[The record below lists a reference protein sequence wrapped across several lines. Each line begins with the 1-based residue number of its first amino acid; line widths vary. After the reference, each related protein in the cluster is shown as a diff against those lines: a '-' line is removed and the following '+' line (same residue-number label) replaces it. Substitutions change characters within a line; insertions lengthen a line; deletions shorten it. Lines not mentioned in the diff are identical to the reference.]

1 MPKQATV
8 LIIDDEP
15 NIHYSFEKLFQDT
28 HRIISAHSAE
38 EGISKLQK
46 EQPDVVVMD
55 VRMPGMD
62 GLEALQKIRTI
73 DAKVPVI
80 MMTAFGTVNTAI
92 TAMKFG
98 AFEYLLK
105 PFDVKKMRQVIEKAV
120 ENSFRMRRMVQ
131 IPSDEEFLD
140 QGGDL
145 IVGSS
150 EAMQEVY
157 KLIGQVAAQN
167 VPVLIRGESGTGKEL
182 VARAI
187 YHHSQRADKPFLEVN
202 CAAIPESLLESELF
216 GYEKGAFTGATERK
230 IGKFEQVKGGTMFL
244 DEIGEMPL
252 LTQAKILRVI
262 QYGDFTRVGGS
273 EVIRADVRL
282 LVATNRNL
290 EEAIKLGQFREDLY
304 YRLNVITI
312 NIPPLRERREDIR
325 ELVHYFIKK
334 YSDETLKNIRGID
347 KKALKLLEDYSWP
360 GNVRQLENCIRRAVV
375 LCKGVTIGVDDLELE
390 PDTEVSERETDIWET
405 LDRLID
411 ELARQN
417 KDSQL
422 WESTERLLIEKA
434 MRKTGG
440 NQVQAAKI
448 LGIHRNTLRNRLQ
461 KFGMLQNNWQKLP

>member
-1 MPKQATV
+1 MSKQATV

-15 NIHYSFEKLFQDT
+15 NIHYSFEKLLQDT
-28 HRIISAHSAE
+28 HRVISAHSAE
-38 EGISKLQK
+38 EGISKLQN

-120 ENSFRMRRMVQ
+120 ENSFRMRRMVR
-131 IPSDEEFLD
+131 IPSDEEFID
-140 QGGDL
+140 RGGDL

-216 GYEKGAFTGATERK
+216 GYEKGAFTGAIERK

-282 LVATNRNL
+282 LVATNSNL
-290 EEAIKLGQFREDLY
+290 EEAIKLGHFREDLY

-312 NIPPLRERREDIR
+312 NIPPLRERKEDIR

-334 YSDETLKNIRGID
+334 YSDEAQKSLRGID
-347 KKALKLLEDYSWP
+347 EKALKLLEEYSWP

-390 PDTEVSERETDIWET
+390 PDMETPEIKTDAWVA
-405 LDRLID
+405 LDRVID
-411 ELARQN
+411 ELARQ
-417 KDSQL
+417 KKESHL
-422 WESTERLLIEKA
+422 WESMEKLLIEKA

-440 NQVQAAKI
+440 NQVQAARI
-448 LGIHRNTLRNRLQ
+448 LGIHRNTLRNRLE
-461 KFGMLQNNWQKLP
+461 KFGLLQNNWHKLP